1 MKTSI
6 KKRILVTASISLGV
20 LILIASG
27 IVWYAY
33 HSFKSTADDMYEPVV
48 KPVYV
53 SKDKEVPKK
62 PAETANKDPFTVLV
76 LGVDERKND
85 AGRSDTMIVLSVNP
99 QKHDLLMFNIPRDT
113 RTQIVGHGTV
123 DKINHAYAFGG
134 VSMSLQTVEQF
145 LDYPIDY
152 YVKVNMEGFSRIVD
166 VLGGVEVD
174 NPFSFDYIGHHF
186 EKGKISLN
194 GEEALAFSRMRY
206 DDPRGDLGRNAR
218 QRSIIQNMM
227 KDALKF
233 TNLTKAND
241 LLAELGQQVKTNV
254 TFGDM
259 KRFATDYQSHIEK
272 IETIEI
278 AGSGQRINGIWYLLV
293 ADAEKARI
301 HQLLKIHQLQAPV
314 TSVGTDATSAGS

>member
-1 MKTSI
+1 MKTSR
-6 KKRILVTASISLGV
+6 KKRILTIISISLGV
-20 LILIASG
+20 LIILAAGIA
-27 IVWYAY
+27 WYAY
-33 HSFKSTADDMYEPVV
+33 HSVKSTADDMYEPVV
-48 KPVYV
+48 KPTYV
-53 SKDKEVPKK
+53 STDKDVPKK
-62 PAETANKDPFTVLV
+62 PADTSNKDPFTVLV

-152 YVKVNMEGFSRIVD
+152 YVKVNMEGFARIVD
-166 VLGGVEVD
+166 VLGGVEVN

-186 EKGKISLN
+186 EQGPLSLN

-218 QRSIIQNMM
+218 QRSIVQSIM

-241 LLAELGQQVKTNV
+241 LLSELGQQVKTNV
-254 TFGDM
+254 TFSDM
-259 KRFATDYQSHIEK
+259 KRFVTDYQSHIEK

-293 ADAEKARI
+293 ADAEKARV
-301 HQLLKIHQLQAPV
+301 HQLLKDHQLQVPKA
-314 TSVGTDATSAGS
+314 SAGAVAANDGF